1 MAHGEIYEP
10 EQGMLEAAGVCSLG
24 VVTPKVGEAFVVHR
38 LVLRRSKGSVGGLG
52 SALAGKAPLHRV
64 SAAPRQTVSC
74 AFVSMLQC

>member
-38 LVLRRSKGSVGGLG
+38 LVKGSVGGHG
-52 SALAGKAPLHRV
+52 SALAGKAPLH
-64 SAAPRQTVSC
+64 
-74 AFVSMLQC
+74 L